1 MTEQPFYCGFAAIVG
16 RPNVGKSTLIN
27 SLVRQKVSIV
37 TSKPQTTRNS
47 IRGIVS
53 DDTSQIILVDTP
65 GMHTGSSKAINRYLN
80 KSAAS
85 AISDVDVVVFVVEA
99 LHWDA
104 EDAAVLAKLPSQ
116 ENVIL
121 AVNKVDSIK
130 DKDQLLPFLERLDSE
145 FGFKTIIPISA
156 LANDNTERLLALIRE
171 RLPESPPLFPLDQV
185 TDQSER
191 FLVSEIIREKLMMR
205 LRQELPYSLAVTIES
220 FQRDN
225 NLVKINAVIWVERES
240 QKGIIIGNKGT
251 VLKEIGSKA
260 RLDIERQLDC
270 KVYLDLWVK
279 VKEGW
284 SENERILKTL
294 GFDTQ

>member
-37 TSKPQTTRNS
+37 TPKPQTTRNS
-47 IRGIVS
+47 IRGMVS

-191 FLVSEIIREKLMMR
+191 FLASEIIREKLMMR